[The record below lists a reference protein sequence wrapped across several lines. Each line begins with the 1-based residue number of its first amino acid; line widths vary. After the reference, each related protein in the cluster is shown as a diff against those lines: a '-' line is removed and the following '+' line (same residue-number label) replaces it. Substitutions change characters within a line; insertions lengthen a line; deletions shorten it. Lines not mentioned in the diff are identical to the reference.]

1 MSLNIQIENNIHA
14 DQIIGKVSE
23 TIRSQRLSNAAKN
36 IMDPYVPFC
45 TGNLSGGAYAEPG
58 AVVYPASYATYPYH
72 KNFNFKKPSGH
83 SKATNYWD
91 KASIG
96 ENCTGPEGEKFLNEA
111 AALIKAEVG

>member
-14 DQIIGKVSE
+14 DQIIGNVSE
-23 TIRSQRLSNAAKN
+23 AIRSQRLSNAAKN
-36 IMDPYVPFC
+36 IMDPYVPFDE
-45 TGNLSGGAYAEPG
+45 GILAGKAYAEPG
-58 AVVYPASYATYPYH
+58 AVVYPVSYATYPYH
-72 KNFNFKKPSGH
+72 KDFNFKKDRHP
-83 SKATNYWD
+83 KATNYWD